1 VEVVTEA
8 LPVGTVTLVLGD
20 LEGSVRSWERDA
32 PAMVKAV
39 GRLDSMISEVAAKH
53 GGVRPVEQGEG
64 DSFVLAFARASAAVA
79 CAVDFQWAVAN
90 EVWPGDL
97 EPRFRVALHTGEV
110 ELRDEGNYAGPT
122 VNRCARLRNL
132 GHGGQVLVSQ
142 TTRDLVFDSLTD
154 GVGLRDLGSHVLRD
168 MARPEHVHQLTHP
181 DLPDEFPPLVTGE
194 VPATKLPTQVTSFVG
209 RRRELSELDDLL
221 AETRV
226 LTLTG
231 AGGSG
236 KTRLALAVATEA
248 SRAHPHAVRWVD
260 LAPLGDPG
268 LVAGAVAEAA
278 GVQEQ
283 RGEDLASTL
292 ARALSDR
299 PVMLVFDSCEH
310 LVEACAGLADH
321 LVRACPRLEIVA
333 TSREPLGIQGET
345 IYPVPSLG
353 VPEES
358 APLEGI
364 KAVESVQL
372 FVERARKVRPNFG
385 LTGTNAEAV
394 AQICRHLD
402 GIPLAIELAAARVR
416 VLSPAQIAEALSHSF
431 ALLTGGPRTALP
443 RQRTLE
449 ASVEWSY
456 ELLDEEERAAL
467 ARLSVFAGTFS
478 LDGAEAVCSGEH
490 LDAYGVFDV
499 VSRLVDRSLV
509 QIDESTGQT
518 RYLILETVRLY
529 GRGRLAGRGETA
541 SVRAR
546 HLDYCLGLAQ
556 QARSGLSGDQLEEW
570 LTLMGAELDN
580 LRTAMDWAMSSE
592 RPAAVIELVVPL
604 FTFWVM
610 RGLLAEMQHRLLA
623 AVDAPLVGRADR
635 ARALRTASILA
646 VGAGDYATGYEL
658 AGEAVDLAREH
669 AGPRSLVGALRNRFW
684 AGFFSG
690 RSTDTEISADFEEA
704 LELAG
709 RVDDPETLASVLMYM
724 APSRGGGG
732 ASPAGGP
739 GSTRLSS

>member
-1 VEVVTEA
+1 MEIVAEA

-79 CAVDFQWAVAN
+79 FAVDFQWAVAK

-97 EPRFRVALHTGEV
+97 EPRFRIALHTGEV

-142 TTRDLVFDSLTD
+142 TTRDLVCDSLTG
-154 GVGLRDLGSHVLRD
+154 GVGLRDLASHVLRD

-194 VPATKLPTQVTSFVG
+194 VPATNLPTQVTSFVG
-209 RRRELSELDDLL
+209 RRRELSDLDDLL

-248 SRAHPHAVRWVD
+248 SRARPDAVRWVD

-299 PVMLVFDSCEH
+299 PVMLVFDNCEH
-310 LVEACAGLADH
+310 LVEACAELADR

-345 IYPVPSLG
+345 IYRVPSLG

-358 APLEGI
+358 APLECI
-364 KAVESVQL
+364 EAAESVQL

-385 LTGTNAEAV
+385 ITGHAVAV
-394 AQICRHLD
+394 AQICRRLD

-416 VLSPAQIAEALSHSF
+416 VLNPAQIAEALSHRF
-431 ALLTGGPRTALP
+431 TLLTGGPRTALP

-467 ARLSVFAGTFS
+467 ARLSVFAGTFN
-478 LDGAEAVCSGEH
+478 LDGAEAVCSSEH

-518 RYLILETVRLY
+518 RYRILETVRLY
-529 GRGRLAGRGETA
+529 GHGRLAGGGEAA
-541 SVRAR
+541 SGSPVAPHPPGRCHRWPAIV
-546 HLDYCLGLAQ
+546 
-556 QARSGLSGDQLEEW
+556 ARSK
-570 LTLMGAELDN
+570 
-580 LRTAMDWAMSSE
+580 
-592 RPAAVIELVVPL
+592 
-604 FTFWVM
+604 
-610 RGLLAEMQHRLLA
+610 
-623 AVDAPLVGRADR
+623 
-635 ARALRTASILA
+635 
-646 VGAGDYATGYEL
+646 
-658 AGEAVDLAREH
+658 
-669 AGPRSLVGALRNRFW
+669 
-684 AGFFSG
+684 
-690 RSTDTEISADFEEA
+690 
-704 LELAG
+704 
-709 RVDDPETLASVLMYM
+709 
-724 APSRGGGG
+724 
-732 ASPAGGP
+732 
-739 GSTRLSS
+739 